1 LENIQSFN
9 DLTKQK
15 NKGYID
21 MKLDIL
27 LPESL
32 SAIPLSRYQE
42 FIKTKE
48 ASNDDEF
55 IAQKMIQIFCGID
68 LKDVGKIKMKD
79 LNELIVHFTKVFS
92 EKPKLIRQFKIKDI
106 EFGFIPKLDEITFG
120 EYVDLEHHLQNWKT
134 YHKAMAVMYRPI
146 AERHKDKY
154 TIVDYEP
161 NEDMQ
166 ELMKFAPLDVAI
178 SSSVFFWSIASEL
191 LKHTIRY
198 LQRELKMMMDSS
210 STAKDKILEGN
221 GDGIIRSMQS
231 LKEIC
236 ASSMRLANTDLLNV
250 SPISRSRN
258 KKTKSKQTNL
268 NNK

>member
-1 LENIQSFN
+1 
-9 DLTKQK
+9 
-15 NKGYID
+15 
-21 MKLDIL
+21 MKLDLL
-27 LPESL
+27 LPTSL
-32 SAIPLSRYQE
+32 SEIPLSRYQQ

-68 LKDVGKIKMKD
+68 LKDVGKIKMKH
-79 LNELIVHFTKVFS
+79 LNELIAHFTKVFS
-92 EKPKLIRQFKIKDI
+92 EKPKLIRQFKIKDV

-146 AERHKDKY
+146 KEKHKNTY

-178 SSSVFFWSIASEL
+178 SSSVFFWTIASEL
-191 LKHTIRY
+191 LNLTISY
-198 LQRELKMMMDSS
+198 LQKELTMMTNSS
-210 STAKDKILEGN
+210 SIAKDKTLDVN
-221 GDGIIRSMQS
+221 GDGIVASMRS

-236 ASSMRLANTDLLNV
+236 ASSMKLANTDLLNV
-250 SPISRSRN
+250 LPISHSKS

>member
-1 LENIQSFN
+1 
-9 DLTKQK
+9 
-15 NKGYID
+15 
-21 MKLDIL
+21 MKLDLL
-27 LPESL
+27 LPTSL
-32 SAIPLSRYQE
+32 SEIPLSRYQQ

-68 LKDVGKIKMKD
+68 LKDVGKIKMKH
-79 LNELIVHFTKVFS
+79 LNELIAHFTKVFS
-92 EKPKLIRQFKIKDI
+92 EKPKLIRQFKIKNI

-146 AERHKDKY
+146 KEKHGNTY
-154 TIVDYEP
+154 TIVNYEP

-178 SSSVFFWSIASEL
+178 SSSVFFYHLGSEL
-191 LKHTIRY
+191 LNLTINY
-198 LQRELKMMMDSS
+198 LQNELKTMTSS
-210 STAKDKILEGN
+210 STAKGNNLVNN
-221 GDGIIRSMQS
+221 GDGIIQSMHL
-231 LKEIC
+231 LKE
-236 ASSMRLANTDLLNV
+236 MLPDLTKLQTTDLLNV
-250 SPISRSRN
+250 SPILPSKN

>member
-1 LENIQSFN
+1 
-9 DLTKQK
+9 
-15 NKGYID
+15 
-21 MKLDIL
+21 MKLDLL
-27 LPESL
+27 LPTSL
-32 SAIPLSRYQE
+32 SEIPLLRYQQ

-68 LKDVGKIKMKD
+68 LKDVGKIKMKH
-79 LNELIVHFTKVFS
+79 LNELINHFTKVFS
-92 EKPKLIRQFKIKDI
+92 EKPKLIRQFKIKNI

-146 AERHKDKY
+146 KEKHGNTY

-166 ELMKFAPLDVAI
+166 DLMKFAPLDVAI
-178 SSSVFFWSIASEL
+178 SSSVFFWTLGSEL
-191 LKHTIRY
+191 LNLTINY
-198 LQRELKMMMDSS
+198 LQKELKKMTSS
-210 STAKDKILEGN
+210 STAKDKTLADN
-221 GDGIIRSMQS
+221 GGGIIQSMHL
-231 LKEIC
+231 LKEMLPDLTKLQ
-236 ASSMRLANTDLLNV
+236 ATDLLNV
-250 SPISRSRN
+250 SPILHSKN